1 MDYVWIR
8 LDQKGPDNNLCAK
21 RVCLGKSVT
30 LHYVGNTSLPKY
42 ECGMSLLAERR
53 LACCDVTILSNNRGL
68 LSKIQFPFEVMAELE
83 CDAHCTTSWRIC
95 KNLYWNC
102 CCIA

>member
-30 LHYVGNTSLPKY
+30 LHLVEAVTLHFKNPAHEGNFPV
-42 ECGMSLLAERR
+42 ESLLST
-53 LACCDVTILSNNRGL
+53 VFGQVQHFSTS
-68 LSKIQFPFEVMAELE
+68 S
-83 CDAHCTTSWRIC
+83 TT
-95 KNLYWNC
+95 K
-102 CCIA
+102 